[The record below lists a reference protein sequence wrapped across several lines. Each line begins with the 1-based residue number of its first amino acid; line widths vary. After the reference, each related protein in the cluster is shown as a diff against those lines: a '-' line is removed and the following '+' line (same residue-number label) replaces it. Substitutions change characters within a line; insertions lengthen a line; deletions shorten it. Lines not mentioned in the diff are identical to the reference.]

1 MWVFILYPLA
11 ATTVKEVEEEEEE
24 SMTRFLFWNGTGK
37 SLEGA
42 ILWHE
47 VSFKVLLKCLV
58 KCERENDPRVK

>member
-1 MWVFILYPLA
+1 M
-11 ATTVKEVEEEEEE
+11 KEVEEEEEE